1 MDSEKV
7 CGLQLCQFMNPSIPR
22 QMNGY
27 HNQPNFASSSSNPY
41 PEFQNVNQYSNN
53 FPIHQQHIPQQQHHP
68 LPQTQWMAP
77 MRSNSIH
84 SQNHQAQQQ
93 QQSQRQQPQH
103 HQQQHH
109 QNFNPSMWQNRPTQM
124 PAQPFPTGNVPMAGF
139 NMPFISQQ
147 IIQDAF
153 AMSAP
158 VEPAD
163 EKILLQALIDSRT
176 KKETYKDAL
185 NGLHGVS
192 NLVVA
197 YYSRVL
203 PRLHRRTA
211 IPLVSGRITIWNT
224 RTDWMTGLL
233 FTLTLKGPPCR
244 LSKNL
249 LQLPLR
255 LNTPQ

>member
-1 MDSEKV
+1 
-7 CGLQLCQFMNPSIPR
+7 
-22 QMNGY
+22 
-27 HNQPNFASSSSNPY
+27 
-41 PEFQNVNQYSNN
+41 
-53 FPIHQQHIPQQQHHP
+53 
-68 LPQTQWMAP
+68 
-77 MRSNSIH
+77 
-84 SQNHQAQQQ
+84 
-93 QQSQRQQPQH
+93 
-103 HQQQHH
+103 
-109 QNFNPSMWQNRPTQM
+109 
-124 PAQPFPTGNVPMAGF
+124 
-139 NMPFISQQ
+139 MPFISQQ

-158 VEPAD
+158 VEAAD

-192 NLVVA
+192 NFTVA

-224 RTDWMTGLL
+224 RTGWMTGLI
-233 FTLTLKGPPCR
+233 FTLTLQGLPCR

-255 LNTPQ
+255 LNTHQ